1 MGAYMSGVIDLRS
14 DTVTR
19 PSEEMRRVMATA
31 EVGDDLL
38 GDDPTA
44 DALEEASAEITG
56 KAAGLF
62 VPSGTMGN
70 LVALLTHCGRGDE
83 AIAGSESHILNNEG
97 MGSAALGG
105 ISIRPVPND
114 ERGGIDPEALRGL
127 MRAPWPT
134 TKLVCIENTH
144 NRCGG
149 SVISAR
155 ATHAIA
161 EVAHAA
167 GAQVHI
173 DGARIFNAAV
183 SLETDA
189 RALLVDADSVQ
200 FCFSK
205 GLGAPIG
212 SMLTGSTEFIDRARM
227 MRRMVGGS
235 MRQVGIVASAGL
247 WALQHNIERL
257 ADDHANARRL
267 AAGLGELPHLV
278 MDPAGVDSNMV
289 FFTLDGVDGA
299 EFRARLAA
307 NGVLCTGT
315 SAQRVRMVCHLDVSR
330 ADVDVAVDRVRAVL
344 ASMPAA
350 QPAAS

>member
-1 MGAYMSGVIDLRS
+1 MPGVIDLRS

-19 PSEEMRRVMATA
+19 PSEEMRRVMAAA

-38 GDDPTA
+38 GDDPTV
-44 DALEEASAEITG
+44 DALEEASAEATG

-97 MGSAALGG
+97 MGAPALGG
-105 ISIRPVPND
+105 ISTRAVPND
-114 ERGGIDPEALRGL
+114 ERGGIDPAALRDL
-127 MRAPWPT
+127 IRAPWPT

-149 SVISAR
+149 SVITAS

-183 SLETDA
+183 ALETDA
-189 RALLVDADSVQ
+189 RTLLADGDSVQ

-235 MRQVGIVASAGL
+235 MRQAGIVASAAL
-247 WALQHNIERL
+247 WALQHNLERL

-267 AAGLGELPHLV
+267 AEGLGALPHIV
-278 MDPAGVDSNMV
+278 MDPAGVGSNMV
-289 FFTLDGVDGA
+289 FFTVEGVDGA
-299 EFRARLAA
+299 DFRARLAA
-307 NGVLCTGT
+307 EGVLCTGT
-315 SAQRVRMVCHLDVSR
+315 SPQRVRMVCHLDVSR
-330 ADVDVAVDRVRAVL
+330 ADIDAAVERVRAVL
-344 ASMPAA
+344 AAMPAST
-350 QPAAS
+350 PAKS